1 MFSTPKRCVATNQ
14 LNHASPPT
22 LWVLLS
28 AVWPK
33 PVNLVLADDD
43 EDDRDMLKEVLH
55 EIAPHVTVTP
65 ACNGQQLMT
74 FLNNSSTVPDIIFLD
89 LNMPLKN
96 GQECLTEIR
105 ANKKFKA
112 VPVVIYSTSRSSQH
126 IDDTFLNGANFY
138 FPKPDSYNDLKVIVS
153 RIFAL
158 DWKQFMQP
166 QKDKFV
172 ISINHFK

>member
-1 MFSTPKRCVATNQ
+1 MFSTPKCYVAANQ

-112 VPVVIYSTSRSSQH
+112 VPV
-126 IDDTFLNGANFY
+126 
-138 FPKPDSYNDLKVIVS
+138 
-153 RIFAL
+153 
-158 DWKQFMQP
+158 FMQP

>member
-1 MFSTPKRCVATNQ
+1 MLLPPKHNIPAHRLHHTTPPAV
-14 LNHASPPT
+14 
-22 LWVLLS
+22 WILLS

-43 EDDRDMLKEVLH
+43 EDDRDMLIEVLN
-55 EIAPHVTVTP
+55 EIAPHVRVTV
-65 ACNGQQLMT
+65 ARNGQQLMT
-74 FLNNSSTVPDIIFLD
+74 FLNQSATAPDIIFLD

-105 ANKKFKA
+105 ANKKFKP
-112 VPVVIYSTSRSSQH
+112 VPVVIYSTSCSSQH

-138 FPKPDSYNDLKVIVS
+138 FTKPGSYKDLKVIIA
-153 RIFAL
+153 RIFSL